1 MNLDTLFAS
10 QEPEETVD
18 PVKTEPTTEELQ
30 EREFEAGLAE
40 SLGSAPEETK
50 PEPEAKQEEALR
62 IAGYTEDE
70 IKVFIDKAKLVDDIN
85 DRLRQTHDKA
95 FGKLGQL
102 EQELRNMAQ
111 TRSTAAT
118 PLTKDSFAKLAEYY
132 GDDELVEALAH
143 DLSSLQ
149 LGGQAPAFDMDA
161 VKTTFN
167 EQLEQVKQQLSD
179 QFEEKLLTM
188 AHPDWETVKDTEDF
202 AAWQKTLPPEGQQ
215 LLFNTNDGMTLIKA
229 FNNFKDWKTKREE
242 AEQQKQQ
249 RLLDAMPVVGKGG
262 RATSTADDAF
272 MQGVK
277 SVINK
282 R

>member
-30 EREFEAGLAE
+30 ERGFEEGFSE
-40 SLGSAPEETK
+40 SLGSAQEETK
-50 PEPEAKQEEALR
+50 PEPEAKQEEVLR

-70 IKVFIDKAKLVDDIN
+70 IKAFIDKAKLVDDLN

-118 PLTKDSFAKLAEYY
+118 PLTKDSFAKLAAYY
-132 GDDELVEALAH
+132 GDDELVEALAE

-149 LGGQAPAFDMDA
+149 LGGQSQAFDMDA
-161 VKTTFN
+161 VKTTLN
-167 EQLEQVKQQLSD
+167 EQLEQVRQELSD
-179 QFEEKLLTM
+179 KFEEKLLTM
-188 AHPDWETVKDTEDF
+188 AHPDWETVKDSEDF
-202 AAWQKTLPPEGQQ
+202 AAWQKTLSPEGQKI
-215 LLFNTNDGMTLIKA
+215 LFDTNDGMTLVKA
-229 FNNFKDWKTKREE
+229 FNSFKDWKTKREE

-249 RLLDAMPVVGKGG
+249 RLLDAMPVNGKGG
-262 RATSTADDAF
+262 RATSTAEDAF
-272 MQGVK
+272 TQGFR